1 MKGEFLISYLGIND
15 KESESPSKVSS
26 FISHT
31 KQNILQMSELY
42 KYSQLMLSTTSLV
55 KRVHM
60 YAHIFDSL
68 QKVMIHISSIYP
80 SPQRWSNIRWRF
92 SSEDCM
98 IIWFHFSLMVAT
110 FFNGKVWFIQSLT
123 CSKSL
128 FSSFLCRIWATT

>member
-80 SPQRWSNIRWRF
+80 SPQR
-92 SSEDCM
+92 
-98 IIWFHFSLMVAT
+98 
-110 FFNGKVWFIQSLT
+110 
-123 CSKSL
+123 
-128 FSSFLCRIWATT
+128 